1 MEAHDII
8 FHEITMEDKRWMD
21 EKFAEEGKNACE
33 YTFANNFI
41 WRKRYGVAVAEVG
54 GCLVVRS
61 REDGSPVYSYPVG
74 NGDKREAVTQLL
86 SLCRRTN
93 QTLFLFPVLEDDRR
107 RLAEWFP
114 GRFLIA
120 ESRDNFDYIYSRE
133 KLETLAG
140 KKLHGKRNHIARFKD
155 EGDWRYE
162 PLTSEN
168 AEDCR
173 QMTYT
178 WIRMRSE
185 KWNEEMNEEIEV
197 LHEAFDH
204 REELGLVGGVLYRGD
219 EIVAFTMGEPL
230 TADTFVV
237 HFEKAYPKLQGAYP
251 MINQQFVQHV
261 CGDFDYVNREDDT
274 GDEGLRKAKLSYYPE
289 ILLKK
294 YSAAESP
301 VVFADRDA
309 DAEQIQR
316 LWTTCFGDTKEDV
329 AYYMEQRMTDQNM
342 LVIHA
347 DGNIV
352 SMASFLPVHYR
363 MDGAYV
369 DAYYVYAVGTLPEY
383 RDRGYATQILEF
395 AKEWYRAPLLL
406 APAGESLTGYYAKR
420 GFRTAFSGER
430 CLQGEAGVQEGA
442 SLHALEWQPQE
453 ELTEKPVSPEEYV
466 RIRDARLEREGYVR
480 WDADA
485 VRYAMG
491 QNERC
496 GGETVAVVSETPDA
510 GERDVLMYH
519 PQGDCLRILET
530 TLPPDKL
537 ERFLPALFA
546 KTDTREVQTA
556 GLSGMCWLPEGRKDC
571 QSGMGY
577 LGLTLD

>member
-1 MEAHDII
+1 MEAHDIT

-41 WRKRYGVAVAEVG
+41 WRKRYGVAVAEIC
-54 GCLVVRS
+54 GCLIVRS
-61 REDGSPVYSYPVG
+61 LGDDSFVYSYPVG
-74 NGDKREAVTQLL
+74 EGDKKEAIVRLL
-86 SLCRRTN
+86 ALC
-93 QTLFLFPVLEDDRR
+93 QKAGQSLFLFPVLEAERR
-107 RLAEWFP
+107 QLAEWFP

-120 ESRDNFDYIYSRE
+120 ECRDNFDYIYSRE

-162 PLTSEN
+162 PLTAEN

-204 REELGLVGGVLYRGD
+204 REELGLVGGVLYRGE

-230 TADTFVV
+230 TEDTFVV
-237 HFEKAYPKLQGAYP
+237 HFEKAYPMLQGAYP
-251 MINQQFVQHV
+251 MINQQFVQHA
-261 CGDFDYVNREDDT
+261 CGAFDYVNREDDT

-294 YSAAESP
+294 YSAAEST
-301 VVFADRDA
+301 VVFADRGADA
-309 DAEQIQR
+309 DAVKK
-316 LWTTCFGDTKEDV
+316 LWTACFDDTEADV
-329 AYYMEQRMTDQNM
+329 AYYMEQRMTNENM

-347 DGNIV
+347 EGKIV
-352 SMASFLPVHYR
+352 SMASFLPVQYR
-363 MDGAYV
+363 IDGAYT

-383 RDRGYATQILEF
+383 RGRGYATQILEF
-395 AKEWYRAPLLL
+395 AKAWYRAPLLL
-406 APAGESLTGYYAKR
+406 APADEGLTDYYAQR
-420 GFRTAFSGER
+420 GFKTAFLGEWHR
-430 CLQGEAGVQEGA
+430 QERVQEGA
-442 SLHALEWQPQE
+442 SLRALELQPQE
-453 ELTEKPVSPEEYV
+453 ALTEEPVSPEEYV
-466 RIRDARLEREGYVR
+466 RIRDERLEKEGYVR
-480 WDADA
+480 RDAEA

-491 QNERC
+491 LNKRG
-496 GGETVAVVSETPDA
+496 GGETVAVVSGAPD
-510 GERDVLMYH
+510 GKERDVVMYY
-519 PQGDCLRILET
+519 PQGERLCILET
-530 TLPPDKL
+530 TLLPDKL
-537 ERFLPALFA
+537 ERFLPVLFA
-546 KTDTREVQTA
+546 KTGTKTA
-556 GLSGMCWLPEGRKDC
+556 ETAALPGMCWLPGHMKDC
-571 QSGMGY
+571 GSSMGY
-577 LGLTLD
+577 LGLTLA